1 MIQNAGR
8 CTARDRG
15 ECRRYRRLRG
25 ASNSGIGQGFLVLLG
40 VHVDDT
46 DSDARY
52 LAEKVAHLR
61 VLEDEDGK
69 LNLSLLDKAQS
80 ALVVSNF
87 TLYGDCRKGRRPA
100 FTEAARGEHANTLY
114 RAFGARAGR
123 VWRSCAV
130 WRVRRGDA
138 GVSPQRRPRHAAA
151 GQREETLAKP
161 LPAAARGAAPCRP
174 HPAFFFA

>member
-1 MIQNAGR
+1 MRAVVQR
-8 CTARDRG
+8 VL
-15 ECRRYRRLRG
+15 E
-25 ASNSGIGQGFLVLLG
+25 ASVVVVENGQKRETGCIGQGFLVLLG

-61 VLEDEDGK
+61 VLEDENGK
-69 LNLSLLDKAQS
+69 LNISLLDKGQS

-114 RAFGARAGR
+114 RAFGDALAGFG
-123 VWRSCAV
+123 VPV
-130 WRVRRGDA
+130 QFGEFGA
-138 GVSPQRRPRHAAA
+138 GMQVSLLNHGPV
-151 GQREETLAKP
+151 TLLLDSEKKI
-161 LPAAARGAAPCRP
+161 
-174 HPAFFFA
+174 

>member
-1 MIQNAGR
+1 MLFLCSFYAPGKHRQKFHTAGGGYQMR
-8 CTARDRG
+8 AVVQRVI
-15 ECRRYRRLRG
+15 E
-25 ASNSGIGQGFLVLLG
+25 ASVTVIKDHEKRQIAAIGQGFLVLLG

-61 VLEDEDGK
+61 VLEDENGK

-114 RAFGARAGR
+114 RAFGEALAGF
-123 VWRSCAV
+123 
-130 WRVRRGDA
+130 
-138 GVSPQRRPRHAAA
+138 GVPVQSGEFGAEMQVSLVNDGPV
-151 GQREETLAKP
+151 TLLLDSEKKI
-161 LPAAARGAAPCRP
+161 
-174 HPAFFFA
+174 